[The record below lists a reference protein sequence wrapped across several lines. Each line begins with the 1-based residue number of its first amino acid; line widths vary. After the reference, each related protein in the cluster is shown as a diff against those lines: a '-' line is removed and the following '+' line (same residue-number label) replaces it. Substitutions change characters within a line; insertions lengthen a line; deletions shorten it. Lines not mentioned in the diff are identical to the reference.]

1 MISTFL
7 DRSRARADR
16 LIELRRDFH
25 QHPELAYRET
35 RTSAIVAEEVE
46 RLGFQVRRGIARTGV
61 VAEMGTDEGPVV
73 ALRADMDALPLQ
85 EATGHAWASTV
96 PGVMHACGHDAHTAI
111 LIGAAQLLADASGR
125 GELPPGRVR
134 LLFQPSEESMDEE
147 GKSGAFRMLEEGAME
162 GVVAIAG
169 LHVGAHLPLGRIV
182 LGEGPF
188 FAGSDEIYLTVHG
201 RSSHAARPHQGV
213 DALVLAAQGVMAA
226 QQVVSRRLA
235 PWERGVL
242 TFGTIRGGRALN
254 AVADRVELT
263 GTLRYF
269 EPGVRERI
277 VDGIHASFAHVEAA
291 GGRMEIRIQKGYPPL
306 VNDRA
311 LTRRVRPV
319 LAEAVGSDAFLDPG
333 RVMEAEDFAYLA
345 QKAPGV
351 FFWLGAGLPDRREHH
366 HPEFDIDESV
376 LPLGAALLAAT
387 ARTMLDQPDEVR

>member
-7 DRSRARADR
+7 DRARARADH

-25 QHPELAYRET
+25 QHPELAYQET
-35 RTSAIVAEEVE
+35 RTSGIVAQELE
-46 RLGFQVRRGIARTGV
+46 RLGFRVKRGIARTGV
-61 VAEMGTDEGPVV
+61 VAELGEGDGPMV

-85 EATGHAWASTV
+85 EATGHPWSSTV

-111 LIGAAQLLADASGR
+111 LLGAAELLAEAAER
-125 GELPPGRVR
+125 GELPRGRLR
-134 LLFQPSEESMDEE
+134 LLFQPSEEGMDKE
-147 GKSGAFRMLEEGAME
+147 GKSGAFRMLEEGTME
-162 GVVAIAG
+162 GVGAIAG

-188 FAGSDEIYLTVHG
+188 FAGSDEIYVTVHG

-213 DALVLAAQGVMAA
+213 DALVLAAQGVVAA
-226 QQVVSRRLA
+226 QQVVARRVA

-242 TFGTIRGGRALN
+242 TFGTIQGGRALN

-269 EPGVRERI
+269 ESEVRKRI

-291 GGRMEIRIQKGYPPL
+291 GGRVEIRIQKGYPPL
-306 VNDRA
+306 VNDPA
-311 LTRRVRPV
+311 LTRHVKPV
-319 LAEAVGSDAFLDPG
+319 LAEAVGSDGFLDPG
-333 RVMEAEDFAYLA
+333 RVMEAEDFAYFA
-345 QKAPGV
+345 REAPGV
-351 FFWLGAGLPDRREHH
+351 FFWLGAGLPDLREHH
-366 HPEFDIDESV
+366 HPEFDIDEAV

-387 ARTMLDQPDEVR
+387 ARTLLQQPHEER